1 MAIRTNTSKRA
12 RTESSKRTRAIQID
26 RWTWFH
32 QQARAGRAPNARS
45 LMDKYEI
52 SERTAQRDIDY
63 MRDSLRAPLEY
74 VHAKRGYIYTD
85 PDYQLPF
92 LDTPTQEELL
102 AFLAAKT
109 VFEKSVSPLPN
120 DDFRKLFM
128 RLWSGKGLT
137 EEKLNTLFSS
147 AWREA
152 PPSDPKIFAEVCRAL
167 MGSYCLRF
175 AYFSPATAH
184 TTQRLVEPHH
194 LRYYMGAW
202 ILFAWDRDRRDWR
215 SFYLTRIGEVLESLP
230 WQTFTPRP
238 RAEWE
243 TQFSANYGIFQ
254 GQKRYDVV
262 LRFNEFR
269 ARWIRYQI
277 WHENQTMRDLPDG
290 GVELTVPVADLREI
304 QMEVMRFGAG
314 VEVISPPEL
323 RNALREELARTMQLY
338 EK

>member
-1 MAIRTNTSKRA
+1 MATRTNTPTHAPGRSKQSTRHKQF
-12 RTESSKRTRAIQID
+12 KRWIWLDQQI
-26 RWTWFH
+26 
-32 QQARAGRAPNARS
+32 RAGRAPSIRALR
-45 LMDKYEI
+45 DKFGI
-52 SERTAQRDIDY
+52 SERTAHRDIDDLKD
-63 MRDSLRAPLEY
+63 RFDAPIEY
-74 VHAKRGYIYTD
+74 SYDKRGYIYTD

-92 LDTPTQEELL
+92 LDTPTPEELIAL
-102 AFLAAKT
+102 LAAKT

-120 DDFRKLFM
+120 DDFRKLFA
-128 RLWSGKGLT
+128 RLWTGSLT
-137 EEKLNTLFSS
+137 EERLNTLFSS
-147 AWREA
+147 VWREA
-152 PPSDPKIFAEVCRAL
+152 PPSNPGIFAEVCRAL

-194 LRYYMGAW
+194 LRYCMGAW

-254 GQKRYDVV
+254 GQKRHDVV

-269 ARWIRYQI
+269 ARWVRYQI
-277 WHENQTMRDLPDG
+277 WHENQTMRELPDG

-323 RNALREELARTMQLY
+323 RQAVREELARTLQRY